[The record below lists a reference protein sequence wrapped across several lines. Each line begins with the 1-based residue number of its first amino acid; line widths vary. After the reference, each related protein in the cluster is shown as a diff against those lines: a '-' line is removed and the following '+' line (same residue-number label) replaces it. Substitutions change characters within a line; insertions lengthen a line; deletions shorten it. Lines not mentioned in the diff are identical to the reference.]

1 MNSIRIQIFRPL
13 SRGKLIDNAK
23 VLRLG
28 SNRVTAWYKSH
39 SMDCSGAHLCH
50 LVEEG
55 VWVQAH
61 AGMDRMDEIRVLQL
75 EEMAQSPKLS

>member
-1 MNSIRIQIFRPL
+1 MVQVSLNGLLGCSSL
-13 SRGKLIDNAK
+13 SFG
-23 VLRLG
+23 
-28 SNRVTAWYKSH
+28 
-39 SMDCSGAHLCH
+39 
-50 LVEEG
+50 EEG